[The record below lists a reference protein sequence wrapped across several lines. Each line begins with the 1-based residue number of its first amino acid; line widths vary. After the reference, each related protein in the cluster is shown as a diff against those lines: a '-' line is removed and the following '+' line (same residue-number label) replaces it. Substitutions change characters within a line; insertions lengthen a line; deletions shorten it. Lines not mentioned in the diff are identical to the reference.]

1 MLYIVE
7 TIKYYKIYIN
17 IMKKTKQRNIIY
29 SGISP
34 LESHILKKIA
44 DNNLVS
50 FGVEELIRLTNW
62 DRQRVYNIL
71 HSLQKKNHIYRIRR
85 NQYVITENINEK
97 IFRIATE
104 VVEPSYISFWTA
116 LSYYGY
122 TEQQIKTI
130 QLVTTKQTCS
140 LSLSSFNIE
149 PTTFRIKRFFGYKKI
164 NDFVIATPEK
174 AFIDSLYQLNKCGGL
189 DEYSKCLKN
198 AWNMLNKKTFVQ
210 GLLLFDNKSMIS
222 RIGFIID
229 CLSLKKTIDIK
240 KLKTNIS
247 QTPIKLN
254 PYSSKKATYN
264 KKWNILINHQIKME
278 EIK

>member
-1 MLYIVE
+1 
-7 TIKYYKIYIN
+7 
-17 IMKKTKQRNIIY
+17 MKKTKQRNIIY

-189 DEYSKCLKN
+189 DEYSKCFKN

>member
-1 MLYIVE
+1 
-7 TIKYYKIYIN
+7 
-17 IMKKTKQRNIIY
+17 MKKAKQDNIKY
-29 SGISP
+29 SGISR
-34 LESHILKKIA
+34 LESHILKTIA

-50 FGVEELIRLTNW
+50 FGVEELIRLTRW
-62 DRQRVYNIL
+62 DRQRIYNIL
-71 HSLQKKNHIYRIRR
+71 RSLQKKDHITRVKR
-85 NQYVITENINEK
+85 NRYVITEDIHGK

-104 VVEPSYISFWTA
+104 VIEPSYISFWTA

-122 TEQQIKTI
+122 TEQQINTV
-130 QLVTTKQTCS
+130 QLVTTKQTNS

-149 PTTFRIKRFFGYKKI
+149 STTFHIKRFFGYKKI

-174 AFIDSLYQLNKCGGL
+174 TFIDSLYQLHKCGGL

-198 AWNMLNKKTFVQ
+198 AWESLNKKTFVQ

-229 CLSLKKTIDIK
+229 YLSLKKTRDIE
-240 KLKTNIS
+240 KLKINSS

-264 KKWNILINHQIKME
+264 KKWNILINHQLK
-278 EIK
+278 KGRD